1 MMALLEPS
9 WILFRSSLLRTVR
22 TKRGLL
28 CLGLATV
35 PVGLSLVVR
44 VVSQHEGAPPVELLW
59 TIVWLITVQA
69 VLPLIALF
77 LGSAAVSE
85 EIEDRTLT
93 FLFTRPM
100 PRPAVLLGRWLAA
113 VVPAVLLLAL
123 AGWLTVTL
131 LSGAAKPGEVL
142 DWLPAG
148 FALRYAG
155 VLVLGATVYTA
166 LFAACGA
173 LVKRPVLVGLG
184 YTVVF
189 EGLLANLPGANQKIS
204 ILYYLKSLLV
214 RGDLDLGE
222 MEQAFFAFQPAAPGE
237 AFWKLLAILV
247 VILALGS
254 WRLAR
259 REFVLAAD

>member
-1 MMALLEPS
+1 MKAVLEPS
-9 WILFRSSLLRTVR
+9 WILFRSSLWRTVR

-28 CLGLATV
+28 CLGLASI

-44 VVSQHEGAPPVELLW
+44 IVSQHEGQPPVELLW
-59 TIVWLITVQA
+59 TIVWLITVQT

-85 EIEDRTLT
+85 EVEDKTLT

-100 PRPAVLLGRWLAA
+100 QRPAVLLGRWLAA
-113 VVPAVLLLAL
+113 VLPAALLLSVV
-123 AGWLTVTL
+123 GWLTVTL
-131 LSGAAKPGEVL
+131 LAGAAKPGETL
-142 DWLPAG
+142 DWMPPG
-148 FALRYAG
+148 FGLRYAG
-155 VLVLGATVYTA
+155 VLVMGVTVYSA

-173 LVKRPVLVGLG
+173 LVRRPVLVGLG

-214 RGDLDLGE
+214 RGDLELGE
-222 MEQAFFAFQPAAPGE
+222 LEENFFAFLPATPTE

-254 WRLAR
+254 WRLAK